1 MQQKEI
7 KLAKSD
13 GPMREFLVTFSLAIS
28 SVLAE
33 VLETDNNQTMD
44 QDQDQDQ
51 DQTQVPAQVPVPAQ
65 ALDQED
71 TVNL

>member
-51 DQTQVPAQVPVPAQ
+51 TQVPAQVPVPAQ